1 MMAETNSD
9 TQVSESLD
17 LRKMIETIPALVVCA
32 LPDGSADAVNR
43 AWQEYTGDSVQ
54 RPNGWGWQAAV
65 HPDDLAG
72 FVDEWNATLASGK
85 PFAAEARIKRAN
97 GEYHW
102 FLMRKT
108 LAVLPTPGGQ
118 SSLRAL
124 IAFENID
131 DLKRTEATLR
141 QAETLLR
148 AFFENSP
155 NVIFLKDREGRYLY
169 ANRQFERVFGIDG
182 EEIKGKHDFEL
193 FSPEQA
199 SAFRVNDRLVLEAG
213 APKEFEEISLQK
225 DGAHTSIVQKFPLFN
240 SEGEI
245 YAIGGIATDITDRKR
260 EETAR
265 HFSEEKHRL
274 ALETASDAIVSV
286 DENSVIQA
294 ANPATTRMFG
304 FDSTEMIGQPLTVLM
319 PESLRKMHEKG
330 FKRYLATGQRV
341 LNWQAT
347 ELTARHKDGHEL
359 AVEVSFG
366 ELQSEG
372 QRVFTGFIR
381 DITERKRAEVTLKES
396 ERALRELTETI
407 PQMLWSAAADGTVR
421 YCNQRVL
428 DYTGLSTEEVH
439 GTGWMSAVHEDDR
452 EGIGQAWAAAVRTG
466 EPFQY
471 EFRCLRAADRKYRW
485 CVTSAL
491 PLRDRTGDITRWFG
505 SVVDL
510 HDWKEA
516 QQALQMTQME
526 LARVSRFTTMG
537 ELAASIAHEV
547 NQPLTAVTNNS
558 SACLRLLA
566 NHNLAP
572 DVLRRALEE
581 IVSDGARASAVI
593 TRIRSFLK
601 KNPGEK
607 SELNVNEVIQEVLA
621 LAGRAFYENRVSLD
635 CALAQSLPLVFADRI
650 QLQQVL
656 LNLIMNGIEAM
667 AADRTRELRV
677 ESSTD
682 ETGDVLVAI
691 RDSGC
696 GIGSDVD
703 RIFDPFFTTKSNG
716 MGMGLSISRTV
727 INNHGGRLWASPN
740 CPHGTVF
747 WFTLPTDRESAS

>member
-54 RPNGWGWQAAV
+54 QPNGWGWQAAV

-72 FVDEWNATLASGK
+72 FVDEWNAALASGK

-182 EEIKGKHDFEL
+182 EEIKGKDDFEL

-199 SAFRVNDRLVLEAG
+199 STFRGNDRLVLEAG

-341 LNWQAT
+341 LDWQAT

-421 YCNQRVL
+421 YCNRRVL

-621 LAGRAFYENRVSLD
+621 LAGRALYENRVSLD

-667 AADRTRELRV
+667 AADPTRELRV
-677 ESSTD
+677 ESRTD

-696 GIGSDVD
+696 GIGSDAD

-727 INNHGGRLWASPN
+727 INNHGGQLWASPN